1 MISGILGAYRSC
13 LRVFD
18 IVDCKL
24 GAGSG
29 SLKFRS
35 RSRSVKK
42 ARGFAKTAHKERA
55 FCYTPPVFV
64 GGWRGP
70 RGDWGPDQRAG
81 GSLRLGTR
89 RGHDL
94 CWLHAQAIPQV
105 GLYFTQPETNLHL
118 WVQTLGLGSYL
129 LSPFLLAPR
138 PNLPSGGVIFHPT
151 RMPISHL
158 ARPNTKISFVLSYFQ
173 LSVGYRMLH
182 YVIPTV
188 SLA

>member
-81 GSLRLGTR
+81 GSVRLGTR

-94 CWLHAQAIPQV
+94 CWLHAQALPQV
-105 GLYFTQPETNLHL
+105 GLYFTQPECLLVTLL
-118 WVQTLGLGSYL
+118 GQTLRLVLFCLIFNFPLGTVPYASL
-129 LSPFLLAPR
+129 CNTNS
-138 PNLPSGGVIFHPT
+138 
-151 RMPISHL
+151 IS
-158 ARPNTKISFVLSYFQ
+158 RVDYSK
-173 LSVGYRMLH
+173 
-182 YVIPTV
+182 
-188 SLA
+188 